1 MNLLME
7 QKRLTD
13 IESEFM
19 ITEVEWGGEGIN
31 QEFGLKDIHYVY
43 KIVKK

>member
-19 ITEVEWGGEGIN
+19 ITEVEWGKEGIN
-31 QEFGLKDIHYVY
+31 
-43 KIVKK
+43 